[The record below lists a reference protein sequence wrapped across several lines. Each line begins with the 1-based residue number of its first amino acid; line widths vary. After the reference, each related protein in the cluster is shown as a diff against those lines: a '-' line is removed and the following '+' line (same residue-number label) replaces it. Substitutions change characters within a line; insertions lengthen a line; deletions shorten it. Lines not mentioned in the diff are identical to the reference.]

1 MKLNPYYTAG
11 IVATIAT
18 IILLLSPAPRNYAL
32 VHSDSCTTRLSF
44 DGSSRHEQNNGS
56 NDKILCTLSSSEY
69 QMIDAALVL
78 AYACSCISLLALC
91 LGLQGRKNKFL
102 AFLVIVTALLQGVLL
117 CVFVIIVLMLD
128 GEPGPAVYLQA
139 LIFAV
144 WIAASIWH
152 VAPVEL
158 EIKGNLPQ
166 FRKKAT
172 QISF

>member
-1 MKLNPYYTAG
+1 
-11 IVATIAT
+11 
-18 IILLLSPAPRNYAL
+18 
-32 VHSDSCTTRLSF
+32 
-44 DGSSRHEQNNGS
+44 
-56 NDKILCTLSSSEY
+56 
-69 QMIDAALVL
+69 MIDAALVL